1 MSQVRQSVYAR
12 CGIHTTTLYYGNTN
26 IDPALCIFRSEVQE
40 TLLRIYGTVTEPCE
54 SWELLLNMFCKRE
67 VRDAPFVS
75 AEVGTDTVESQ
86 ASDTGEL

>member
-40 TLLRIYGTVTEPCE
+40 PLLRIYGTVSHGSCFSICFANERYGMLH
-54 SWELLLNMFCKRE
+54 S
-67 VRDAPFVS
+67 
-75 AEVGTDTVESQ
+75 
-86 ASDTGEL
+86 